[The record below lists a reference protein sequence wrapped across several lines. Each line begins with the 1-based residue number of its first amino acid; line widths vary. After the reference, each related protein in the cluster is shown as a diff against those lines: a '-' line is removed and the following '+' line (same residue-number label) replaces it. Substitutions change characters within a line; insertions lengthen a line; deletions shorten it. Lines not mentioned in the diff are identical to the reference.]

1 MAIPSAKSD
10 FFNMQVQQMH
20 AEAHHALQVLL
31 QSVSSASEAEAE
43 SPDALGKSLDQFF
56 NILAAIESKG
66 QTQQFSAD
74 EMRDLADHGLGLL
87 NQLNDWAIKLD
98 CDEAQKIFT
107 GLCIPVALWCARQ
120 NISLSQLEPVVEAL
134 SKLANSTQDTR
145 LLGEISDAVG
155 VIIQAVAPG
164 IKQDLDKSNPSRP
177 WRMLNLNHGIVA
189 TRTHDPKRMEAVF
202 EQLLYRLPE
211 DAGEFFREGME
222 QMDRIGYPPH
232 VRNVMQKYYELT
244 NKPTLH

>member
-1 MAIPSAKSD
+1 
-10 FFNMQVQQMH
+10 MH
-20 AEAHHALQVLL
+20 AEANHALQVLL
-31 QSVSSASEAEAE
+31 QSVSGASAAGEE
-43 SPDALGKSLDQFF
+43 SPDELGKSLDQFF

-66 QTQQFSAD
+66 QAQQFSAD

-87 NQLNDWAIKLD
+87 NQLNDWAIRLD

-120 NISLSQLEPVVEAL
+120 NISLSQLEPVVNAL
-134 SKLANSTQDTR
+134 TKLANNTQDTR

-155 VIIQAVAPG
+155 VIINSVAPG
-164 IKQDLDKSNPSRP
+164 IKQDLDKSNPDRP
-177 WRMLNLNHGIVA
+177 WRVLNLNHGIVA

-222 QMDRIGYPPH
+222 QMDRIDYPQH
-232 VRNVMQKYYELT
+232 VRTVMQKYYELT